1 LPFAVLFAASF
12 YLVKQD
18 VLRASVSGKH
28 LQGSLMMG
36 ETSAGLRISKY
47 QKLRDQFR

>member
-18 VLRASVSGKH
+18 LLRAVGVW
-28 LQGSLMMG
+28 QAPAGTLMMG
-36 ETSAGLRISKY
+36 ETSAVLGVSKY